1 MRPALGFIVLHVLF
15 VGTGLSLLRAFRL
28 LPARLSPTA
37 VLCAIGPAALTGL
50 SMVIPIQI
58 VLLVVGLPLDPAVT
72 VLVCAACA
80 LAATWWWPDRS
91 AGPLDSAAT
100 RGRSPASWWGGR
112 VLGAIAFVYL
122 AVGAWAFARLP
133 TVGDDARIWSLKGLT
148 LTYYHH
154 LQPEIFQNQVQA
166 GGHPIYPLLQPGFE
180 AMLFQWMGSAE
191 LRLFHTELWLVL
203 GAGIWTAAYLVA
215 RSVRFA
221 TDRPVWLAALALLA
235 LTPAVV
241 LNVSMGYA
249 DITASVLLGVGALSL
264 ALWLDGAELGHL
276 CLASVLLAA
285 AANGKDE
292 DLTATVL
299 VVIAAAF
306 VVIVGLRGRSRR
318 GWLRER
324 ALPLV
329 GAALY
334 IAVLV
339 LPWRLWTSAHHL
351 TDSVQPPLPHALSPA
366 FILGRTHELHQATT
380 AMLTQ
385 TLNEFGWLAAV
396 FLVACAVCLIT
407 GNARRPACFY
417 LLSFV
422 LIIASLLWLYTTTP
436 EPLSFLIPTSM
447 NRTVDVFMVLAALA
461 TSHLI
466 AALMQA
472 PNARPTRRT
481 SSVRS

>member
-1 MRPALGFIVLHVLF
+1 MRPVLGFILLHVLLI
-15 VGTGLSLLRAFRL
+15 GTGLSLLRAFRL
-28 LPARLSPTA
+28 LPVRLSPVA
-37 VLCAIGPAALTGL
+37 VLCALGPAALTGL

-58 VLLVVGLPLDPAVT
+58 VLLVVGLPLDPLVT
-72 VLVCAACA
+72 VLVCVACA
-80 LAATWWWPDRS
+80 LAAAPWWPDRS
-91 AGPLDSAAT
+91 AGSPDSAAT
-100 RGRSPASWWGGR
+100 PARSPAARWSR
-112 VLGAIAFVYL
+112 RAAAAVALVYL
-122 AVGAWAFARLP
+122 AVGGWALSRLP
-133 TVGDDARIWSLKGLT
+133 TAGDDARIWSLKGLT

-154 LQPEIFQNQVQA
+154 LQPAIFQNQGQA
-166 GGHPIYPLLQPGFE
+166 GGHPIYPLFQPGLE
-180 AMLFQWMGSAE
+180 AVLFQWMGSAQ

-249 DITASVLLGVGALSL
+249 DVTASMLLGLGALSM
-264 ALWLDGAELGHL
+264 ALWLDGADLGHL
-276 CLASVLLAA
+276 GLAAVLLTA

-292 DLTATVL
+292 DLSATVL
-299 VVIAAAF
+299 IVIAAAF
-306 VVIVGLRGRSRR
+306 IVIVGTRGRSRP

-324 ALPLV
+324 VLPLL
-329 GAALY
+329 GAVLY

-339 LPWRLWTSAHHL
+339 LPWRLWTRSHHL
-351 TDSVQPPLPHALSPA
+351 TDAVEPPLPHALSPA
-366 FILGRTHELHQATT
+366 FILGRAHELHQATT

-396 FLVACAVCLIT
+396 FLVACVVCLIT

-417 LLSFV
+417 LTSFV
-422 LIIASLLWLYTTTP
+422 LIVASLLWLYTTTP

-472 PNARPTRRT
+472 STFRPTRRLT
-481 SSVRS
+481 

>member
-1 MRPALGFIVLHVLF
+1 
-15 VGTGLSLLRAFRL
+15 
-28 LPARLSPTA
+28 
-37 VLCAIGPAALTGL
+37 
-50 SMVIPIQI
+50 
-58 VLLVVGLPLDPAVT
+58 
-72 VLVCAACA
+72 
-80 LAATWWWPDRS
+80 
-91 AGPLDSAAT
+91 
-100 RGRSPASWWGGR
+100 
-112 VLGAIAFVYL
+112 
-122 AVGAWAFARLP
+122 LP
-133 TVGDDARIWSLKGLT
+133 TIGDDARIWSLKGLT

-166 GGHPIYPLLQPGFE
+166 GGHPIYPLFQPALE
-180 AMLFQWMGSAE
+180 ATLLQWMGSAE
-191 LRLFHTELWLVL
+191 LRLFHTELWLIL
-203 GAGIWTAAYLVA
+203 GAAIWTAAYLIA

-221 TDRPVWLAALALLA
+221 IDRPVWLAALALLA

-276 CLASVLLAA
+276 CLAAVLLAA

-292 DLTATVL
+292 DLTATVFVL
-299 VVIAAAF
+299 IAAAC
-306 VVIVGLRGRSRR
+306 VVILGLRNRSTS

-324 ALPLV
+324 ALPLA

-334 IAVLV
+334 IAALV

-366 FILGRTHELHQATT
+366 FILGRTHELHLATT

-407 GNARRPACFY
+407 DNARRPALFY
-417 LLSFV
+417 LTSFV
-422 LIIASLLWLYTTTP
+422 LIVVSLLWLYTTTP
-436 EPLSFLIPTSM
+436 VALSFLIPTSM
-447 NRTVDVFMVLAALA
+447 NRTIDVFMVLAALA
-461 TSHLI
+461 TAHLI
-466 AALMQA
+466 AALM
-472 PNARPTRRT
+472 RPPRPERA
-481 SSVRS
+481 